1 MSEKIIIALVVIVS
15 LAAHYWLYRWVKFK
29 IDEGVILKCLEDAK
43 AASGQG
49 QLDSPSIARQT
60 QMKPQRIAQVCR
72 QSPRIQS
79 SPGAE
84 ETWKLS

>member
-1 MSEKIIIALVVIVS
+1 MSAKIIIALVVIVS

-43 AASGQG
+43 TAANAAHLS
-49 QLDSPSIARQT
+49 SESIAQQT
-60 QMKPQRIAQVCR
+60 QMKPQRIKQVCQ
-72 QSPRIQS
+72 QSPKIQP

-84 ETWKLS
+84 QSWQLV